1 MKLCLRRREFIAGL
15 GGAAAWP
22 LAVGAQQQAM
32 PFIGYLGASSAGSS
46 RVELEDF
53 RQGLANEG
61 FVEGRNVAIE
71 YRWTEG
77 RNDRFPV
84 LVKELVARHVAVMV
98 ANTNAGGIAAKA
110 ATSTIPIVFQMG
122 GDPVKFGFVSSLN
135 RPGGNLTGVANL
147 TDVLI
152 KKRLEL
158 LHELVPNAT
167 VIAVLLNPNN
177 PDIDTRVRDVQAAAQ
192 TIRQQIHILM
202 ASTPGEIDT
211 AFSTLSERGFG
222 ALLVHSDAFL
232 SEQRRQQIITLAAH
246 HRVPAG
252 FELRSIVEAGGLM
265 SYGANRTEVYRQL
278 GVYAGRI
285 LKGETPAD
293 LPVVQPTGFE
303 LVLNLIVAKALGL
316 KVPTTLLAIA
326 DEIIE

>member
-1 MKLCLRRREFIAGL
+1 MIKRREFIAGL

-22 LAVGAQQQAM
+22 VVARAQQAV
-32 PFIGYLGASSAGSS
+32 PFIGYLGASSAEPS
-46 RVELEDF
+46 RVELEGF
-53 RQGLANEG
+53 RQGLADAGFFEG
-61 FVEGRNVAIE
+61 HNVAIE

-84 LVKELVARHVAVMV
+84 LATELVARHVAVMV
-98 ANTNAGGIAAKA
+98 ANTNAGVVAAKA

-122 GDPVKFGFVSSLN
+122 ADPVKFGFVASLN

-177 PDIDTRVRDVQAAAQ
+177 PDIGTRVRDVQAAAQ
-192 TIRQQIHILM
+192 TLGQQIHVLM

-265 SYGANRTEVYRQL
+265 SYGADRTEVYRQM
-278 GVYAGRI
+278 GVYTGRI
-285 LKGETPAD
+285 LKGEKLTD
-293 LPVVQPTGFE
+293 LPVVRPTKFE
-303 LVLNLIVAKALGL
+303 LVINLKTAKALGL
-316 KVPTTLLAIA
+316 TIPETFLATA
-326 DEIIE
+326 DEVIQ